1 MRNWENIFTW
11 LLRISLLLSAILF
24 FVKGDISN
32 GIGAILSFFIS
43 LLPLWLAEEFKFK
56 LPWEIEMFIS
66 LVLVAHIVLG
76 EGFEFYRYFVYY
88 DKILHFSNSIGIAI
102 FVFFAGYALFFASR
116 PKLNIGFALITVF
129 LCTVGIGALWEIGEY
144 AGDVLFGFHSQ
155 GSPIDSSLVDT
166 MKDLIYDMIGGA
178 LGAIATAIFIRR
190 EKKAEVID

>member
-11 LLRISLLLSAILF
+11 LLRISLLVSSILF
-24 FVKGDISN
+24 FANGDISN
-32 GIGAILSFFIS
+32 GVGAILSFFIS

-56 LPWEIEMFIS
+56 LPWEIEMFVS
-66 LVLVAHIVLG
+66 FVLVAHIVLG
-76 EGFEFYRYFVYY
+76 EGFKFYQRFAYY

-102 FVFFAGYALFFASR
+102 FVFIAGYALFFAAR
-116 PKLNIGFALITVF
+116 PKLNIGFAILTVF

-155 GSPIDSSLVDT
+155 GSPIDSPLIDT
-166 MKDLIYDMIGGA
+166 MKDLLYDMIGGA

-190 EKKAEVID
+190 EKKQR